1 VRLFRVFLTPVV
13 QSGRRKTIIAG
24 HSVENDLLALRLF
37 HKRVIGTP
45 RRVHSDLLFD
55 AWLWSKRMAVCPWG
69 GADTTMH
76 FPHANGPPFKNS
88 LRYLT
93 EKFLKR
99 LIQQG
104 GCPTLF

>member
-1 VRLFRVFLTPVV
+1 
-13 QSGRRKTIIAG
+13 
-24 HSVENDLLALRLF
+24 
-37 HKRVIGTP
+37 
-45 RRVHSDLLFD
+45 
-55 AWLWSKRMAVCPWG
+55 MAVCAWG
-69 GADTTMH
+69 RADTTMH

-104 GCPTLF
+104 ECPTLF